1 MMGFCLPTVGSQMLQ
16 VPPCNVHIF
25 KHAFKLVIHQPQHQI
40 SDHPVENPLVLF
52 DIQDLLRRKLTILN
66 QILEI

>member
-1 MMGFCLPTVGSQMLQ
+1 
-16 VPPCNVHIF
+16 
-25 KHAFKLVIHQPQHQI
+25 LVIHQPQHQI